1 MSEISKKFID
11 RAEEIQD
18 ENPNG
23 AELLYR
29 LADQIDD
36 APDES
41 SKRAIV
47 QGAWGQIRDL
57 LPKDE
62 QGAIEKE
69 YMTIAVEAPDAKATY
84 DAAGVKQLTLDQLME
99 AMGVQPNADGE
110 YDDDARA
117 AFTNPTSES
126 FYLKDPELSSKV
138 ATAVDYLGLEHG
150 QGEGFVNQEL
160 KRNADAFQRTLAVEG
175 WGPDNSFQPLNFLAS
190 TVKGVFTP
198 RIKEAQL
205 AGRDITATDV
215 AGDLIELGL
224 SFIPGVGLVSKV
236 TGKVVAK
243 IAAKTIQEA
252 TPTIVKLLGKGVAY
266 AGDAAMAP
274 LGAEVADSYL
284 YESDPYNDRSQFR
297 WGDVATGTA
306 AGAAFTGA
314 VKGAGLGAKMYLERQ
329 GEDAAKGSV
338 KNFTNQIARIGEKTD
353 DLIAQQQAI
362 LDNRARLAMDYD
374 NVASETRKG
383 VTTQQI
389 GLAKQGLTDVGPI
402 DIIKA
407 EDYRLL
413 NRYVKELGK
422 AKGKNIELSHL
433 TPDGKMVIMEDGMFR
448 EVPLPK
454 DFKGVGDQFDIVK
467 ADYATDGASTNL
479 RQVPGTDYYT
489 KMPEKVT
496 LFGEGAATGKI
507 TPDVNLGGIKPDAK
521 SIVSMNTPAE
531 TNVTRADLSQVVLD
545 RAANDPLL
553 VRKLDPHNTVKEY
566 TRDAAFG
573 AVGFK
578 AGRPESELAGN
589 IGAHYTPMDERE
601 RALQNRNNRLL
612 RGFVMDSKS
621 PEEKQKKVKAILDVQ
636 QYGFDR
642 LPLEAYDAHGN
653 LLPVYQQIYD
663 VLVGGK

>member
-1 MSEISKKFID
+1 MSDISKKFID

-18 ENPNG
+18 ENANG

-57 LPKDE
+57 LPKDD

-69 YMTIAVEAPDAKATY
+69 YMTIAVEAPDTKATY
-84 DAAGVKQLTLDQLME
+84 DAAGAKQLTIDQLME

-117 AFTNPTSES
+117 AFTNPNSDS

-150 QGEGFVNQEL
+150 QGEGFINQEL
-160 KRNADAFQRTLAVEG
+160 KRNADVFQRTLAVEG
-175 WGPDNSFQPLNFLAS
+175 WGPDNSFQPLDFLAS
-190 TVKGVFTP
+190 TAKGIFTP

-205 AGRDITATDV
+205 AGRNISAKDV

-224 SFIPGVGLVSKV
+224 SFVPGVGLVSKV

-266 AGDAAMAP
+266 AGDASMAP

-284 YESDPYNDRSQFR
+284 YANDPYNDRSQFR
-297 WGDVATGTA
+297 WGDVGTGTA

-338 KNFTNQIARIGEKTD
+338 RNFTNQIARIGEKTD
-353 DLIAQQQAI
+353 DLIAQQQVM

-374 NVASETRKG
+374 NVSSETRKG

-402 DIIKA
+402 DIAKA

-413 NRYVKELGK
+413 NRYVEELGQ

-454 DFKGVGDQFDIVK
+454 DFKGVGNQFDIAK
-467 ADYATDGASTNL
+467 TGYATDGVSTNL
-479 RQVPGTDYYT
+479 RQVPGAEYYS
-489 KMPEKVT
+489 KMPERVT
-496 LFGEGAATGKI
+496 LFGEGAGTGSIK
-507 TPDVNLGGIKPDAK
+507 PEVNLSAVKPDAK
-521 SIVSMNTPAE
+521 SVVSLDTPAE

-545 RAANDPLL
+545 RATKDPLL
-553 VRKLDPHNTVKEY
+553 VRKLDPHNTAKEY
-566 TRDAAFG
+566 ARDAAFG

-578 AGRPESELAGN
+578 AGRPESEFAGN
-589 IGAHYTPMDERE
+589 IGAQYTPMDERE

-663 VLVGGK
+663 VLVGSK

>member
-1 MSEISKKFID
+1 MSDISRKLVD
-11 RAEEIQD
+11 RAEEIQE
-18 ENPNG
+18 ENANG

-47 QGAWGQIRDL
+47 QSGWGKIRNL
-57 LPKDE
+57 LPKDD

-69 YMTIAVEAPDAKATY
+69 YMNIAVEAPDNKATY
-84 DAAGVKQLTLDQLME
+84 DAAGVKQLSLDQLME

-117 AFTNPTSES
+117 AFTNPRSDS
-126 FYLKDPELSSKV
+126 YYLKDPDIMSKV

-150 QGEGFVNQEL
+150 QGEGFINREL

-175 WGPDNSFQPLNFLAS
+175 WGPDNSFQPLDFLAS
-190 TVKGVFTP
+190 TAKGVFTP

-205 AGRDITATDV
+205 AGRDITAKDV

-224 SFIPGVGLVSKV
+224 SFVPGVGLVSKV

-243 IAAKTIQEA
+243 IAAKSLQEA

-274 LGAEVADSYL
+274 LGAEIADSYL
-284 YESDPYNDRSQFR
+284 YADDPYNDRSQFR
-297 WGDVATGTA
+297 WGDVGTGTA

-338 KNFTNQIARIGEKTD
+338 RNFTNQIARIGEKTD
-353 DLIAQQQAI
+353 DLIAQQQAM

-374 NVASETRKG
+374 NVASENRRG
-383 VTTQQI
+383 VTAQQVELANQ
-389 GLAKQGLTDVGPI
+389 GLADIGPV
-402 DIIKA
+402 DIAKA

-433 TPDGKMVIMEDGMFR
+433 TPDGKMVVMEDGMFR
-448 EVPLPK
+448 EIPLPK
-454 DFKGVGDQFDIVK
+454 GFKGIGDQFDIAK
-467 ADYATDGASTNL
+467 ADYATEGVSTNL
-479 RQVPGTDYYT
+479 RQVQGTDYYAQ
-489 KMPEKVT
+489 MPEKVT

>member
-1 MSEISKKFID
+1 MSDISKKFID

-18 ENPNG
+18 ENANG

-57 LPKDE
+57 LPKDD

-69 YMTIAVEAPDAKATY
+69 YMTIAVEAPDSKATY
-84 DAAGVKQLTLDQLME
+84 DAAGAKQLTLDQLME

-110 YDDDARA
+110 YDDDDRA

-126 FYLKDPELSSKV
+126 FYLKDPELPSKM

-150 QGEGFVNQEL
+150 QGEGFINQEL

-175 WGPDNSFQPLNFLAS
+175 WGPDNSFQPLDFLAS
-190 TVKGVFTP
+190 TAKGIFTP

-205 AGRDITATDV
+205 AGRDISAKDV

-224 SFIPGVGLVSKV
+224 SFVPGVGLVSKV

-274 LGAEVADSYL
+274 LGAEIADSYL
-284 YESDPYNDRSQFR
+284 YANDPYNDRSQFR
-297 WGDVATGTA
+297 WGDVGTGTA

-338 KNFTNQIARIGEKTD
+338 KNFTNQIAQIGEKTD
-353 DLIAQQQAI
+353 DLIAQQQAM
-362 LDNRARLAMDYD
+362 LDNRARLASDY
-374 NVASETRKG
+374 NNIASETRNG
-383 VTTQQI
+383 VMAQQVE
-389 GLAKQGLTDVGPI
+389 LAKQGLTDIGPV
-402 DIIKA
+402 DIAKA
-407 EDYRLL
+407 EDFRLL
-413 NRYVKELGK
+413 NQYVKELGK
-422 AKGKNIELSHL
+422 AKGKTIELSHL
-433 TPDGKMVIMEDGMFR
+433 TPDGKMVVMEDGMFR
-448 EVPLPK
+448 EIPVPK
-454 DFKGVGDQFDIVK
+454 DFSGIGDQLGVAK
-467 ADYATDGASTNL
+467 ANYATNGVSTNL
-479 RQVPGTDYYT
+479 RQVPGTGYYA

-496 LFGEGAATGKI
+496 LFGEGATTGSIK
-507 TPDVNLGGIKPDAK
+507 PDVNLSAVKPDAK
-521 SIVSMNTPAE
+521 SIVSLDAPAE
-531 TNVTRADLSQVVLD
+531 TNVTKADLSQVVLD
-545 RAANDPLL
+545 RATKDPLL
-553 VRKLDPHNTVKEY
+553 MRKLDPYNTAKEY
-566 TRDAAFG
+566 ARDAAFG

-578 AGRPESELAGN
+578 ATRPESDVAGN
-589 IGAHYTPMDERE
+589 LGVSYTPIDERE
-601 RALQNRNNRLL
+601 KALQNRNNRLL
-612 RGFVMDSKS
+612 RSFVMDSKS

-636 QYGFDR
+636 QFGFDR
-642 LPLEAYDAHGN
+642 LPLECYDVHGN

-663 VLVGGK
+663 VLVSGK